1 MIDCMVLLMSGLTIY
16 IFCLGRLV
24 KINIYLSC
32 FFRICYYQAVK
43 SRGDCAVSRFH
54 LSMQHGLTIIGARRV
69 KHVMDAVFKEVKV
82 EKVSDK
88 IVNQLIDL
96 ITEGRLLPG
105 EKLPSERRLTEL
117 FGVGRSSLR
126 EALNTLETLGF
137 IEIKKRK
144 GNYVKNMDGAV
155 SLNPLKK
162 IMQAD
167 QKRIIELYEVRR
179 SIEQSSAREAAEKRT
194 DEDLAAMERALALS
208 GRTPEKLT
216 FSWDDEIAF
225 HLAIARASHNFL
237 RLHTL
242 KSIFDFA
249 REFLEPVLH
258 GYICSE
264 ARMNTVFA
272 QHTAIFEAIRDQ
284 DREAARQLMREH
296 LFGTNK
302 ELSDF
307 FEKGRERLRLP

>member
-1 MIDCMVLLMSGLTIY
+1 
-16 IFCLGRLV
+16 
-24 KINIYLSC
+24 
-32 FFRICYYQAVK
+32 
-43 SRGDCAVSRFH
+43 
-54 LSMQHGLTIIGARRV
+54 
-69 KHVMDAVFKEVKV
+69 MDAVFKEVKV

-96 ITEGRLLPG
+96 ITEGKLLPG
-105 EKLPSERRLTEL
+105 EKLPSERRLTDL

-155 SLNPLKK
+155 ALNPLKK
-162 IMQAD
+162 IMQVD
-167 QKRIIELYEVRR
+167 QKRIVELYEVRR
-179 SIEQSSAREAAEKRT
+179 SIEQSSAREAAENRT
-194 DEDLAAMERALALS
+194 GEDLAAMHKALHLFNHSA
-208 GRTPEKLT
+208 EKLV

-258 GYICSE
+258 GFICSE
-264 ARMNTVFA
+264 ERMNTVFS
-272 QHTAIFEAIRDQ
+272 QHTAIYEAIEAQ
-284 DREAARQLMREH
+284 DKDLSRHLMREH

-302 ELSDF
+302 KLSDF
-307 FEKGRERLRLP
+307 FQEKKMRLL

>member
-1 MIDCMVLLMSGLTIY
+1 
-16 IFCLGRLV
+16 
-24 KINIYLSC
+24 
-32 FFRICYYQAVK
+32 
-43 SRGDCAVSRFH
+43 
-54 LSMQHGLTIIGARRV
+54 
-69 KHVMDAVFKEVKV
+69 MDAVFKEVRV

-88 IVNQLIDL
+88 IVNQLIEL

-117 FGVGRSSLR
+117 FSVGRSSLR

-144 GNYVKNMDGAV
+144 GNYVKNVDAAV
-155 SLNPLKK
+155 SLSPLKK
-162 IMQAD
+162 IMQVD
-167 QKRIIELYEVRR
+167 QKRIVELYEVRR
-179 SIEQSSAREAAEKRT
+179 SIEQSSAREAAEMRT
-194 DEDLAAMERALALS
+194 EEDLEAIYQALQQFKQPS
-208 GRTPEKLT
+208 GKNP
-216 FSWDDEIAF
+216 FSWENEIAF

-258 GYICSE
+258 GFICSE
-264 ARMNTVFA
+264 DRLTTVLE
-272 QHTAIFEAIRDQ
+272 QHIAIYEAIKVQ
-284 DREAARQLMREH
+284 DAELARCLMREH

-302 ELSDF
+302 RLSDF
-307 FEKGRERLRLP
+307 FNRITTKA

>member
-1 MIDCMVLLMSGLTIY
+1 
-16 IFCLGRLV
+16 
-24 KINIYLSC
+24 
-32 FFRICYYQAVK
+32 
-43 SRGDCAVSRFH
+43 
-54 LSMQHGLTIIGARRV
+54 
-69 KHVMDAVFKEVKV
+69 MDAVFKEVRV

-88 IVNQLIDL
+88 IVNQLIEL
-96 ITEGRLLPG
+96 ITEGKLLPG
-105 EKLPSERRLTEL
+105 EKLPSERRLTDL

-162 IMQAD
+162 IIQVD
-167 QKRIIELYEVRR
+167 HKRIVELYEVRR
-179 SIEQSSAREAAEKRT
+179 SIEQSSAREAAENRT
-194 DEDLAAMERALALS
+194 EEDLEAMHKALTLFNNAAD
-208 GRTPEKLT
+208 KLV
-216 FSWDDEIAF
+216 FSWEDEIAF
-225 HLAIARASHNFL
+225 HLSVARASHNFV

-258 GYICSE
+258 DYICSDE
-264 ARMNTVFA
+264 RLTTVFS
-272 QHTAIFEAIRDQ
+272 QHTSIYEAIRDQ
-284 DREAARQLMREH
+284 DKDLARHLMREH

-302 ELSDF
+302 RLSDF
-307 FEKGRERLRLP
+307 FKAKNVIFPAVEEGE